1 MKPTDHKLEDM
12 QGIQLHEEI
21 TTTEYYSEDKYEIGG
36 MFQYRTENYNGKLT
50 SVERSIKILFND
62 NTRSRCFT
70 SYLKDDDEALS
81 KYNELINYLGVTS
94 LPIWHTEF
102 AVKI

>member
-62 NTRSRCFT
+62 NTKVRVFET
-70 SYLKDDDEALS
+70 SVKSNEEVLC
-81 KYNELINYLGVTS
+81 KYKELVEYLGYPY
-94 LPIWHTEF
+94 LPVWH
-102 AVKI
+102 